1 VSKLKTSGKL
11 EEYDNVIREQLNE
24 GVVEPVPESPEG
36 REFYIPHK
44 GVFRETAESTKLWV
58 VYDAS
63 ARSSKESPSLND
75 CLVGPPLQNK
85 LWSVLVRGRFHPV
98 CLSGDLRKAFLQVR
112 ISSGDRDV
120 LRFHWLKDINTDEIQ
135 TLRFTRALFGL
146 TSSPFL
152 LGGVIQQHLES
163 WHPKHPAVVDEI
175 DKSLYVDDFVS
186 GATTTE
192 KASQLKNMATEIF
205 QDATFDLH
213 KWQSNDKGLETP
225 SSSKQADETYAK
237 EQLGNP
243 TKENGKLLGLY

>member
-11 EEYDNVIREQLNE
+11 EEYDNVIREQLHE

-36 REFYIPHK
+36 REFYIPRK
-44 GVFRETAESTKLWV
+44 GVFRETAESTKLRV
-58 VYDAS
+58 VYDVS
-63 ARSSKESPSLND
+63 ARPTKESPSLND
-75 CLVGPPLQNK
+75 CLEVVPPLQNK
-85 LWSVLVRGRFHPV
+85 MWSLLVRGRFHPV
-98 CLSGDLRKAFLQVR
+98 CLSGDFRKAFLQVR

-120 LRFHWLKDINTDEIQ
+120 LRFHWLKDINMDEIQ

-175 DKSLYVDDFVS
+175 DKSVYVDDLVS

-192 KASQLKNMATEIF
+192 KA
-205 QDATFDLH
+205 
-213 KWQSNDKGLETP
+213 
-225 SSSKQADETYAK
+225 
-237 EQLGNP
+237 
-243 TKENGKLLGLY
+243 